1 MEPDL
6 DHAQLIHAARR
17 REPGA
22 FRALA
27 LSLDEQLVDDDVA
40 LDGAVLAWR
49 AVQGERSPGLMGRIS
64 NRFAPLRRR
73 LPQSRV
79 PFAPVGEVS
88 GDGRPEAPPA
98 LGRRPAA

>member
-27 LSLDEQLVDDDVA
+27 LSLD
-40 LDGAVLAWR
+40 
-49 AVQGERSPGLMGRIS
+49 
-64 NRFAPLRRR
+64 
-73 LPQSRV
+73 
-79 PFAPVGEVS
+79 
-88 GDGRPEAPPA
+88 
-98 LGRRPAA
+98 

>member
-40 LDGAVLAWR
+40 LDGAVLAW
-49 AVQGERSPGLMGRIS
+49 LMGRIS

-79 PFAPVGEVS
+79 PFAPVGEVI